1 MKVVRTLLV
10 DDHEVVRLG
19 LAALLE
25 DVVGVMIVGEAGS
38 GIEALRACERL
49 APDLVLLDIRLPD
62 QSGVEVCQHITQHWP
77 HIRVIILTSF
87 ADDDLIAEAILAGAA
102 GYVLKQV
109 GNQELLRAI
118 EAVRQGKALL
128 DPQVTQ
134 RMLQR
139 MRRSERLLDAGAF
152 RELSKREIEVLLLV
166 AEGKSNQE
174 IAEALTVTEK
184 TVRNHVSNLL
194 EKLDLRNR
202 VELATYA
209 VTHHIAAYL
218 SSQD

>member
-25 DVVGVMIVGEAGS
+25 DVAGVTIVGEAGS

>member
-1 MKVVRTLLV
+1 MKTLRLLLV

-25 DVVGVMIVGEAGS
+25 DVPGVLIVGEAGS

-62 QSGVEVCQHITQHWP
+62 QSGVEICQQITERWP
-77 HIRVIILTSF
+77 QIRVVILTSF

-139 MRRSERLLDAGAF
+139 MRRTERLLDAGAF

-184 TVRNHVSNLL
+184 TVRNHVSSLL

-218 SSQD
+218 SSQ

>member
-1 MKVVRTLLV
+1 MKVVRILLV

-25 DVVGVMIVGEAGS
+25 DVVGVTIVGEAGS

-62 QSGVEVCQHITQHWP
+62 QSGVEICQHIIQRWP

>member
-1 MKVVRTLLV
+1 MKVVRILLV

-62 QSGVEVCQHITQHWP
+62 QSGVEVCQHIIQRWP

-174 IAEALTVTEK
+174 IAGALTVAEK
-184 TVRNHVSNLL
+184 TVRNHVSSLL

>member
-1 MKVVRTLLV
+1 MRSLRILLV

-19 LAALLE
+19 LGTLLE
-25 DVVGVMIVGEAGS
+25 DVPDTLVVGEAGT
-38 GIEALRACERL
+38 GKEALEACQRL

-62 QSGVEVCQHITQHWP
+62 QSGLDVCRQINRHWP
-77 HIRVIILTSF
+77 QTKVIILTSF
-87 ADDDLIAEAILAGAA
+87 VDDEMVADAILAGAT

-118 EAVRQGKALL
+118 EAVRHGAALL

-134 RMLQR
+134 RVLHR
-139 MRRSERLLDAGAF
+139 MRMTEHLLDTSAF
-152 RELSKREIEVLLLV
+152 RDLSRREMEVLLLV
-166 AEGKSNQE
+166 SQGKSNRE
-174 IAEALTVTEK
+174 IADALSVSEK

-194 EKLDLRNR
+194 EELDLNNR

-209 VTHHIAAYL
+209 VTHHIATQL
-218 SSQD
+218 SSQA

>member
-1 MKVVRTLLV
+1 MKVVRILLV

-25 DVVGVMIVGEAGS
+25 DVVGVTIVGEAGS

-62 QSGVEVCQHITQHWP
+62 QSGVEVCQHIIQRWP

-139 MRRSERLLDAGAF
+139 MRRTERLLDAGAF